1 FGHQAAKHFPDGQLF
16 INLRGRDP
24 GRPPM
29 EPIEALGL
37 LLVSFG
43 MPPHRLSSST
53 EERAALFRS
62 LVDGK
67 RILAVLDNAS
77 NAAQVRPLL
86 PRSPALLVVGTRS

>member
-1 FGHQAAKHFPDGQLF
+1 MLPSARAAETVPVAVISGTAGVGKTALAIRFGHQVAKHFPDGQLY

-43 MPPHRLSSST
+43 MPPHRL
-53 EERAALFRS
+53 AAC
-62 LVDGK
+62 
-67 RILAVLDNAS
+67 AE
-77 NAAQVRPLL
+77 
-86 PRSPALLVVGTRS
+86 